1 MSPIAGAALFAVLLV
16 ALVALAVGV
25 ITYNA
30 VVALRNRIDKA
41 WGNVEVALRQRHDQL
56 PALVDA
62 VRDLMAFEQ
71 DVLEEVTRQRA
82 RYAPD
87 APVAEQGAVSAAT
100 TTAVRSLFAV
110 VEAYPQVRSQENVL
124 RLQGEIERLEGQLAD
139 RRELYNDQVYRYN
152 TTIAQVP
159 ARGAG
164 RPPGLAIAIHS
175 STRGPRPSRHRRF
188 PWPRGAMPRKARVAT
203 GPDAGQGPRPLACP
217 RRPRAGRRPRPRA
230 SPRHQAD
237 PGHVAAAAGRP
248 GGRVPRPRPRPPRA
262 RCPGRRSVPP
272 RRRVRRGRRGHRRMP
287 AAAPSWSACRW
298 APTWG
303 CTWPPAIRIAWRGWS
318 SPTPRP
324 SRAR

>member
-1 MSPIAGAALFAVLLV
+1 MAGFFAVV
-16 ALVALAVGV
+16 
-25 ITYNA
+25 TYNA

-82 RYAPD
+82 RYAPE

-159 ARGAG
+159 A
-164 RPPGLAIAIHS
+164 
-175 STRGPRPSRHRRF
+175 
-188 PWPRGAMPRKARVAT
+188 V
-203 GPDAGQGPRPLACP
+203 
-217 RRPRAGRRPRPRA
+217 RAGRRPRAGARDPSSTRA
-230 SPRHQAD
+230 
-237 PGHVAAAAGRP
+237 
-248 GGRVPRPRPRPPRA
+248 
-262 RCPGRRSVPP
+262 
-272 RRRVRRGRRGHRRMP
+272 
-287 AAAPSWSACRW
+287 
-298 APTWG
+298 
-303 CTWPPAIRIAWRGWS
+303 
-318 SPTPRP
+318 PRP
-324 SRAR
+324 SRPPDVSLAPRGDAPGR